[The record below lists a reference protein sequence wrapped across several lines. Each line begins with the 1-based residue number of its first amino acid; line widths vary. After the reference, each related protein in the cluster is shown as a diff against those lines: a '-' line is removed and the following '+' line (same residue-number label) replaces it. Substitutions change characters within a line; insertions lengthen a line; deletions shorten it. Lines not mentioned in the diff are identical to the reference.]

1 MSSERLITQILP
13 PKVQNIY
20 VRLLVDGNLAGNVF
34 ATRWQHRNLSVL
46 WITQLCVDGRYRNR
60 GVAKRMLGHL
70 KGEEEMVG
78 ILSSHP
84 FALMAVL
91 RVWGRGVEDVDR
103 DLEMMKGT
111 VKEVMEG
118 CPVGYVKEARL
129 RGSLFGEGGGGAVAC
144 ADTQFWADHEEPLEA
159 LRRVE
164 EKVWPFGELPDGCEF
179 VALVDAKVG
188 SPGAERIE
196 DI

>member
-13 PKVQNIY
+13 PKAQNTYFRVLI
-20 VRLLVDGNLAGNVF
+20 DGNLAGNVF
-34 ATRWQHRNLSVL
+34 AVRWQHKDLSIL
-46 WITQLCVDGRYRNR
+46 WITQLCVDGKCRNR

-78 ILSSHP
+78 IFSSHP

-111 VKEVMEG
+111 VKGVMEG
-118 CPVGYVKEARL
+118 CPVGYVKEAKL
-129 RGSLFGEGGGGAVAC
+129 RGSLFGEGGGRAVAC
-144 ADTQFWADHEEPLEA
+144 ADTQFWVDHEEPLEA

-164 EKVWPFGELPDGCEF
+164 EKGLVWPCGELPDGCEF
-179 VALVDAKVG
+179 VALVDANYG
-188 SPGAERIE
+188 
-196 DI
+196 D